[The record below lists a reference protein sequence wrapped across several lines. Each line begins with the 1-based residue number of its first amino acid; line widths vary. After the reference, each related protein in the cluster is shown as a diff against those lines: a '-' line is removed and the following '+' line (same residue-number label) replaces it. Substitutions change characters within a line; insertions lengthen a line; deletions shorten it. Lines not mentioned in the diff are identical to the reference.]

1 MSYVIATTK
10 TVSTAFVI
18 ELLKNKSDQDDSM
31 LSMLAFINIQTVN
44 AIG

>member
-31 LSMLAFINIQTVN
+31 LAFINIQTVN

>member
-1 MSYVIATTK
+1 MFASTQLK

-18 ELLKNKSDQDDSM
+18 ELLKNKSGQDDSM
-31 LSMLAFINIQTVN
+31 LSMLAFINIQMVN